1 MYQKVPHN
9 HDPSIFKNRENG
21 TLLKKK
27 KNYKKILTKIINFD
41 RFKLVSSVT
50 FESSIGS
57 STSKDPKSIDWKD

>member
-1 MYQKVPHN
+1 MEH
-9 HDPSIFKNRENG
+9 F
-21 TLLKKK
+21 LKKK